1 MVSIGSLSWNFD
13 LLRWSCCTCGTQFS
27 ACLNL
32 HLQNNEM
39 KYTNLQFWP
48 HRKSLLLNI
57 FLVLLLMVSL
67 LRTSPTLW
75 DTDKLEKVEFQMT
88 LSLDIMMSVSSVIL
102 GPLKWFFQQ
111 IKNFVH
117 DKERKPEQT
126 TSVYLLTD
134 SGTKLLD
141 DLLEKV
147 VDIIAKNDK
156 CKGLDNELPPGCSI
170 TEDCFRLTCGKRV
183 DNKDISLTM
192 KFNRCA
198 CLLYLRFQFSFE
210 SCILCFIIVKSLKN
224 SSHRY
229 RLSKDVRIVGSA
241 GGFLDFLRINFLLTT
256 YVDICRCLP

>member
-1 MVSIGSLSWNFD
+1 M
-13 LLRWSCCTCGTQFS
+13 
-27 ACLNL
+27 
-32 HLQNNEM
+32 
-39 KYTNLQFWP
+39 
-48 HRKSLLLNI
+48 
-57 FLVLLLMVSL
+57 
-67 LRTSPTLW
+67 
-75 DTDKLEKVEFQMT
+75 
-88 LSLDIMMSVSSVIL
+88 
-102 GPLKWFFQQ
+102 FQQ
-111 IKNFVH
+111 IKNFIH
-117 DKERKPEQT
+117 DEERKPEQT
-126 TSVYLLTD
+126 TSFYLHTD
-134 SGTKLLD
+134 SDTKPLD

-156 CKGLDNELPPGCSI
+156 CKGLDNELPPDCSI

-229 RLSKDVRIVGSA
+229 RLSKDVRIVRSA

-256 YVDICRCLP
+256 DVVICRCLP

>member
-1 MVSIGSLSWNFD
+1 
-13 LLRWSCCTCGTQFS
+13 
-27 ACLNL
+27 
-32 HLQNNEM
+32 
-39 KYTNLQFWP
+39 
-48 HRKSLLLNI
+48 
-57 FLVLLLMVSL
+57 
-67 LRTSPTLW
+67 
-75 DTDKLEKVEFQMT
+75 
-88 LSLDIMMSVSSVIL
+88 MMSVSSAIL
-102 GPLKWFFQQ
+102 GPINWFFQQ

-156 CKGLDNELPPGCSI
+156 CKGLDIKLPPGCSI
-170 TEDCFRLTCGKRV
+170 TEDCFRVTCAKKV
-183 DNKDISLTM
+183 DGKDISLKM

-198 CLLYLRFQFSFE
+198 CPLYLRFQFSFE

-229 RLSKDVRIVGSA
+229 RLSKDVRIVRSA